1 MRLMVTIAAAICA
14 FAIHAAHLAP
24 WCPSIGDEAIAVVD
38 EGRRLGRHASS
49 FGTTSFFYDYD
60 ALNRLVSRTADG
72 EKEEFSYDATGL
84 LLSASNSVAFETFSY
99 DQCGRL
105 SGASTLIGQNTYNV
119 AYLRDGGGISTNI
132 SYGTG
137 MSVSREYDAVGRLVR
152 VRDWL
157 GHEWTF
163 SHDGEG
169 KPLGGVSPDGR
180 AHSFSY
186 DAAGRLSSW
195 SVAGMAGRSLERDAA
210 GRLMRETVTAG
221 AMPRPAKERRA
232 HNTFDAAGRIV
243 SADVEC
249 GAAESVHEVYLH
261 DNCGAVTNVSA
272 AGETVFAAS
281 YDAQGRLASLGGPP
295 PSAAAFSYDALGNRI
310 HANGRTFIPDHD
322 DPLKRPLLECDD
334 AGVPVRAYIWGAGRL
349 LGWLDLESAS
359 SGGPR
364 SGAAN
369 GRAASLLAAVLTIAH
384 CDDHGNVIALSSA
397 DGTILHTAHYGPHGE
412 DWGTTGENPSP
423 FAWLGGLGVMRV
435 ATQSQSPNSNPQF
448 SILNSQFSI
457 LYLTRHRLYVPSLRR
472 FLSSDPI
479 GLSGGLN
486 LYAYCSGDPLSYVD
500 PLGLCGESSWNVWTR
515 TKGAL
520 QMLGGFAEMTTG
532 YLFAGFSVE
541 SGVGIALGIAVGMH
555 GSDVF
560 LTGFNTMWTGVAQDT
575 LTSQG
580 LQSLGLPQDVA
591 TGIDVGISMGA
602 TWGLGASLRSAQAT
616 TTITGPILSQEST
629 TTLYHGGVL
638 RGNTISGTLYT
649 TPEYGHALKYANDRV
664 DGVVHEF
671 HIPERVLHEWEVEG
685 LAIKGLD
692 SYKGVGTPAVQYEF
706 SSTLAPQLN
715 SYMVK

>member
-1 MRLMVTIAAAICA
+1 MVTIAAAICA

-49 FGTTSFFYDYD
+49 FGTTSFFYD

-84 LLSASNSVAFETFSY
+84 LLSASNSVAFETFTY

-137 MSVSREYDAVGRLVR
+137 MSVSREYDADGRLVR

-163 SHDGEG
+163 SYDGEG
-169 KPLGGVSPDGR
+169 KPIGGASPDGR

-249 GAAESVHEVYLH
+249 GAGESVHEVYLH
-261 DNCGAVTNVSA
+261 DSCGAVTNVSA
-272 AGETVFAAS
+272 DGETVFAAS

-295 PSAAAFSYDALGNRI
+295 SSAAAFSYDALGNRI
-310 HANGRTFIPDHD
+310 HANGRMFIPDHD

-349 LGWLDLESAS
+349 LGWLDFESAS

-369 GRAASLLAAVLTIAH
+369 GRAASPLAAAE
-384 CDDHGNVIALSSA
+384 SS
-397 DGTILHTAHYGPHGE
+397 PSS
-412 DWGTTGENPSP
+412 TTLETQGENQMNMNKVKKALVGAAAIS
-423 FAWLGGLGVMRV
+423 AAQLGAGSGEY
-435 ATQSQSPNSNPQF
+435 QF
-448 SILNSQFSI
+448 II
-457 LYLTRHRLYVPSLRR
+457 
-472 FLSSDPI
+472 
-479 GLSGGLN
+479 SGYPAADN
-486 LYAYCSGDPLSYVD
+486 C
-500 PLGLCGESSWNVWTR
+500 
-515 TKGAL
+515 
-520 QMLGGFAEMTTG
+520 
-532 YLFAGFSVE
+532 
-541 SGVGIALGIAVGMH
+541 H
-555 GSDVF
+555 SDVSSGTSLEF
-560 LTGFNTMWTGVAQDT
+560 GV
-575 LTSQG
+575 LS
-580 LQSLGLPQDVA
+580 DV
-591 TGIDVGISMGA
+591 S
-602 TWGLGASLRSAQAT
+602 ASDALDARSRTDDLSNHSPLRSDKFRGMNI
-616 TTITGPILSQEST
+616 TI
-629 TTLYHGGVL
+629 
-638 RGNTISGTLYT
+638 R
-649 TPEYGHALKYANDRV
+649 
-664 DGVVHEF
+664 
-671 HIPERVLHEWEVEG
+671 
-685 LAIKGLD
+685 
-692 SYKGVGTPAVQYEF
+692 
-706 SSTLAPQLN
+706 
-715 SYMVK
+715 